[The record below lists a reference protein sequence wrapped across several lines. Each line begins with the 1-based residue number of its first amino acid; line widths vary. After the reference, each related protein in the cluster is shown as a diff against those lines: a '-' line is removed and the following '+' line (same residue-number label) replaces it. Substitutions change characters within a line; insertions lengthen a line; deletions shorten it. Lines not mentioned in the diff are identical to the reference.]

1 MRTNSGINIYFSRL
15 AIPREILSDIAVAG
29 SIIRSLVSIR
39 IICQIPAHTAGSSEG
54 TWQFQSADR
63 SSNLPWES
71 VNDAESLHLVPV
83 SDGPCCLGSLLGKF
97 ILVRRCYP
105 RRISSSINMQQL
117 WAEDVE
123 KVFPVEL

>member
-54 TWQFQSADR
+54 TG
-63 SSNLPWES
+63 SSSQPTGHPNLSWES

-97 ILVRRCYP
+97 ILVRRCYL
-105 RRISSSINMQQL
+105 RRVSGSINMQQL